1 MANGEAGHP
10 FSTALFLD
18 GTYDI
23 EHFHEAFIEIGDPT
37 EYLAAKALVG
47 SWAEWQRLRK
57 QSSYFRAHVLEWL
70 EELKI
75 KQKSETIQNIRDLA
89 DDPSKS
95 ASFQA
100 NKWLAEGR
108 YNGGPGGGRPNKAA
122 QRKAAKE
129 VAQQATDTEEE
140 AKRVEEA
147 MLNTTSSTTTV
158 Q

>member
-1 MANGEAGHP
+1 MAKGEAGHP
-10 FSTALFLD
+10 VSTALFLD

-23 EHFHEAFIEIGDPT
+23 EHFHETFIEIGDPT

-47 SWAEWQRLRK
+47 SWAEWKRIRR

-70 EELKI
+70 EELEI
-75 KQKSETIQNIRDLA
+75 KQKAESIQNIRDLA

-108 YNGGPGGGRPNKAA
+108 YNGGTGAGRPNKKQQQA
-122 QRKAAKE
+122 AAKQ

-147 MLNTTSSTTTV
+147 MLTTTPSTTTV